1 MTYCQ
6 FIAAVKKEVECN
18 VDRKVRID
26 VHVAL
31 KNNDKERRGLVFQE
45 EGINI
50 SPTIYLEEAYR
61 EFQQGKELD
70 KIVQEIL
77 DVYES
82 ARFSKRWEAGNL
94 REFDKMRKNVLCKLV
109 NREKN
114 REFLKDT
121 PYIPFFDLAI
131 VCYVLVELSER
142 GIATMLVKNSQL
154 KMWEIGEM
162 ELFQTA
168 RENVQKQFPA
178 ELRRMK
184 DVMSEMLGMDSPDE
198 EEDSMYVL
206 SNETGNFGAVCI
218 AYDHVLDLIGSALKE
233 NYYIIP
239 SSVHEMII
247 VPESKAPR
255 REEIEEMVTEINE
268 TQVEEEEV
276 LSNRVYFYNI
286 QKKIMS

>member
-6 FIAAVKKEVECN
+6 FIAVVKKEVECN
-18 VDRKVRID
+18 VDRKVRIG

-61 EFQQGKELD
+61 DFQQGKELH
-70 KIVQEIL
+70 KIVREIL

-82 ARFSKRWEAGNL
+82 ARFSKRWEAENL
-94 REFDKMRKNVLCKLV
+94 RDFDKMRKNILCKLV

-114 REFLKDT
+114 KEFLKDT

-131 VCYVLVELSER
+131 VCYVLIELSER
-142 GIATMLVKNSQL
+142 GIATMSVRNAQL
-154 KMWEIGEM
+154 KMWKIGEV
-162 ELFQTA
+162 ELFQAA

-184 DVMSEMLGMDSPDE
+184 DVMAEMLGMDAPDE

-206 SNETGNFGAVCI
+206 SNEIRNFGAVCI
-218 AYDHVLDLIGSALKE
+218 AYDHILDFIGIELQE

-239 SSVHEMII
+239 SSVHEVII

-268 TQVEEEEV
+268 TQIEEEEV

-286 QKKIMS
+286 QKKMMS